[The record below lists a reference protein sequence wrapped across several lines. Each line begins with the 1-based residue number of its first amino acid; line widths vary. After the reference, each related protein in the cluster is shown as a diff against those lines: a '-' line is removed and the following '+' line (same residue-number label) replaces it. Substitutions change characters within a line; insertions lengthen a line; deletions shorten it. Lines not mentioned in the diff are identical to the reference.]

1 MNAGYYLI
9 QKHGLDP
16 EKVSVVGYAEYRPL
30 VPNTS
35 DDNRSRNR
43 RVDIVILT
51 NVPHEP
57 VNINDDHTS
66 NNNQKRQPQ

>member
-35 DDNRSRNR
+35 DENRSRNR

-51 NVPHEP
+51 NVPREP
-57 VNINDDHTS
+57 VTINEDQKS
-66 NNNQKRQPQ
+66 NNNKLRPQP